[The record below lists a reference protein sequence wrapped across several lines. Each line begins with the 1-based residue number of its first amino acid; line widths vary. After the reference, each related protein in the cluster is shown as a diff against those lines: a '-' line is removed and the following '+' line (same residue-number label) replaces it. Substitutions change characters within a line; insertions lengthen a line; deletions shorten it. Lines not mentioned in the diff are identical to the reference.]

1 MRLES
6 DYSTTFKDCAMIYVL
21 IICVLELGYILFLA
35 RKIRILKQNI
45 KELLQENDKQTS
57 IQAPSLSDMY
67 FKVDRDML
75 ITFVNEATLKATGFS
90 EEELLNQPLFGTLLE
105 NNDANQKMMFSI
117 LAKVGK
123 TQATVNSD
131 LIILHKDGKK
141 QLMRCRYRPLLNE
154 ILACEGMSLMCKDY
168 SQPEV
173 LQEKLQIYQKRD
185 ILLTA
190 DILNEAAF
198 MERFEHDAK
207 LAKRYN
213 QDFCLVVVELCDIYD
228 FINKGINFETGDKM
242 LKNVAEICLQE
253 AGENRWV
260 GRFDKTKFGIVLNKT
275 TRDEALTLSQKLS
288 EHIIKCI
295 RSLGVD
301 EYNAAMFVISYTN
314 RKDYNDSADFMLS
327 RVRKHI
333 EFALRARKYGIISSD
348 SRLIKPL
355 GL

>member
-1 MRLES
+1 
-6 DYSTTFKDCAMIYVL
+6 MIYILL
-21 IICVLELGYILFLA
+21 ICALELGYILFLLQ
-35 RKIRILKQNI
+35 RIRTLKQNI
-45 KELLQENDKQTS
+45 KELLQENDKQVS
-57 IQAPSLSDMY
+57 IQAPSLNDMY
-67 FKVDRDML
+67 FKVDQDML
-75 ITFVNEATLKATGFS
+75 ITFVNDATLHATGFS
-90 EEELLNQPLFGTLLE
+90 EEELLNQPLLGTLLE
-105 NNDANQKMMFSI
+105 NNDANQKMIFSI
-117 LAKVGK
+117 LAKVAK
-123 TQATVNSD
+123 NQATVNND

-190 DILNEAAF
+190 DILNEEAF

-213 QDFCLVVVELCDIYD
+213 QEFCLVVVELRDIYD

-253 AGENRWV
+253 TKENRWV
-260 GRFDKTKFGIVLNKT
+260 GRFDKTKFGIVLNKSS
-275 TRDEALTLSQKLS
+275 RDEALNLSQNLYQ
-288 EHIIKCI
+288 HIIKCI

-301 EYNAAMFVISYTN
+301 EYNAEMFVISYTN

-333 EFALRARKYGIISSD
+333 LSALRTRKYGIISSD
-348 SRLIKPL
+348 SQFRKP
-355 GL
+355 

>member
-1 MRLES
+1 ML
-6 DYSTTFKDCAMIYVL
+6 YVL
-21 IICVLELGYILFLA
+21 LICLLETAYILFLA
-35 RKIRILKQNI
+35 RRIHILKQNI

-57 IQAPSLSDMY
+57 VQAPNLSDLY
-67 FKVDRDML
+67 FKVDQDML
-75 ITFVNEATLKATGFS
+75 ITFVNEATLNATGFRS
-90 EEELLNQPLFGTLLE
+90 EELLNQPLLGTLLE
-105 NNDANQKMMFSI
+105 NNDANQKMIFST

-131 LIILHKDGKK
+131 LILLHKDGKK

-173 LQEKLQIYQKRD
+173 LQEKLQIYKKRD

-190 DILNEAAF
+190 DILNENAF
-198 MERFEHDAK
+198 MERLEHDAL

-213 QDFCLVVVELCDIYD
+213 HDLSLVVIELCDIYD

-242 LKNVAEICLQE
+242 LKSVDEICLQE
-253 AGENRWV
+253 AKENRWV

-275 TRDEALTLSQKLS
+275 TREEACDLSQKLS

-301 EYNAAMFVISYTN
+301 EYNAAMFVVSYTN

-327 RVRKHI
+327 RIRKHI
-333 EFALRARKYGIISSD
+333 QSALRTRKYGIISSD
-348 SRLIKPL
+348 SRQIKNI
-355 GL
+355 